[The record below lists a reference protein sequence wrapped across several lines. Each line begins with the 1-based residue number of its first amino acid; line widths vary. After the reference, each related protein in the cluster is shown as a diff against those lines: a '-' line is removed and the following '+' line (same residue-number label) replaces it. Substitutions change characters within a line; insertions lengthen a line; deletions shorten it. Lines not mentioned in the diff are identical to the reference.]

1 MKREY
6 FTRYSDNDCVIV
18 AKLFR
23 APITHYY
30 KKLRELK
37 DNGKI
42 NFNIEFNFEFYLRFY
57 FPKKQM
63 TTINSKSDQLI
74 IMFNGLNEVKDLN
87 FSLYDRLGRSFAS
100 QGFPAVL
107 FPTPFHL
114 NRAAIETSED
124 DDSREER
131 PKKLP
136 DNFIKKPTDPLE
148 KRPYCLY
155 MNFIQIIYEYKIFRH
170 LISHEFDNI
179 KCKSYWIATP
189 NKEEKYFYNQHF
201 KHKKNDISLLGYS
214 LGGLMA
220 LSCFASD
227 SERINSCALL
237 NSGAALDEMNLTK
250 FVDKKVWEKIAGNL
264 KTVVNWGCDKTTVN
278 EILEDPNYEIIQKVF
293 FNSPF
298 EENIDKVGKKLI
310 FIMGG
315 KDQIINPDSIKRL
328 EQKDYVLTKIVIGEL
343 EHLLFDDV
351 EFNHWYSRVINIL
364 IDFFNEP
371 SEIALSKR
379 EAFNCL
385 LSFHGLCNGD
395 LFPNVSNKFNILTA
409 RNNLKNELLSILD
422 DNDLVNKIVSL
433 FDNIYRIL
441 SSYTDEENY
450 ILKHI
455 HSKSKKLRFG
465 KYIVNFCK
473 GHRNP
478 KKLKEMENDLKK
490 FKRKKNKVGHWLI
503 ENEYITNIERDG
515 ALKNQ
520 LIDYKKFAESGKIG
534 KPLLLPI
541 FNLKLEKLD
550 ILQRG

>member
-63 TTINSKSDQLI
+63 TTINSKSDRLI

-131 PKKLP
+131 PEKLP

-237 NSGAALDEMNLTK
+237 NSGAALDEMNLIK

-298 EENIDKVGKKLI
+298 EENIDKVG
-310 FIMGG
+310 
-315 KDQIINPDSIKRL
+315 
-328 EQKDYVLTKIVIGEL
+328 
-343 EHLLFDDV
+343 
-351 EFNHWYSRVINIL
+351 
-364 IDFFNEP
+364 
-371 SEIALSKR
+371 
-379 EAFNCL
+379 
-385 LSFHGLCNGD
+385 
-395 LFPNVSNKFNILTA
+395 
-409 RNNLKNELLSILD
+409 
-422 DNDLVNKIVSL
+422 
-433 FDNIYRIL
+433 
-441 SSYTDEENY
+441 
-450 ILKHI
+450 
-455 HSKSKKLRFG
+455 KKLRFG